1 MNSTQMIGNMNQFDI
16 YKVDLNPTQRAEMRK
31 TRPAV
36 IISPNA
42 MNRNLKTVIIA
53 PLTRTIKGYP
63 SRILTHFGNQP
74 GEVVLD
80 QIREV
85 DKSRLKQRQ
94 GKMDAITAVKIK
106 RVLATMFS

>member
-1 MNSTQMIGNMNQFDI
+1 MNQFDV
-16 YKVDLNPTQRAEMRK
+16 YKVDLNPTQGAEMMK

-42 MNRNLKTVIIA
+42 MNGNLRTVIID
-53 PLTRTIKGYP
+53 PLTHTIKGYP
-63 SRILTHFGNQP
+63 SRVPIHFGPRP

-80 QIREV
+80 QIRAV
-85 DKSRLKQRQ
+85 DKSRLKRKQ
-94 GKMDAITAVKIK
+94 GTIDAITASSIK